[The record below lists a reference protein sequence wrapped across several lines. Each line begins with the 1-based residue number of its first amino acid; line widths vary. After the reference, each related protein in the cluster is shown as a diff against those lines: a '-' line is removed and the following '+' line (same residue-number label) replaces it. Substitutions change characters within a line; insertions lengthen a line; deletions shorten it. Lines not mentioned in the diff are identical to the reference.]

1 MAERSTRSLS
11 ILAMLA
17 PMSNSFVLVRL
28 LQFMISSVKLTFLS
42 AVPAGSFAAQ
52 GSQTV
57 PSQFASMIPS
67 IAFNVPDLD
76 GVAKLELFAEDDPNQ
91 DLACVQSTVGNGK
104 SMNVPAVTYVAA
116 GMAGA
121 ALGISALGAV
131 VGGFHVGGA
140 SPSPTFGETFG
151 WFQGIATNG
160 MLSVTYPSIYRSFSK
175 NFGFST
181 GLIPWASMQ
190 KTIDNFRAGTGGNLT
205 TDSWNYLQNVTLVD
219 DSTSSNLGNLTKRGV
234 DTMLLYA
241 RDFTASVN
249 GSTTAIGNSTSSDNS
264 TSTESRPMHYVHGI
278 QAYVEKLSI
287 PQGNTF
293 MTILLFFAIVIAAI
307 TVGILL
313 TKVILEALALMGNL
327 PKSMNSF
334 RKRYWWR
341 LAKTITNLVMLAY
354 GVWTLY
360 CVYQFTNGD
369 SWAAKVLAGI
379 TWAIF
384 TGILGFFA
392 FTIWHKANQYKKMDG
407 DASML
412 FEHKE
417 TWVRY
422 AFLYENFKKGYWWLF
437 IPSIVYAFAKNA
449 LIAGANGHGLVQ
461 TIGQIAIEC
470 IMLVLLIWS
479 RPYSLKSGNVIN
491 ITIQVVRV
499 ISVICVLVFVEELGI
514 SQTTKTVTG
523 LILIVVQSV
532 LTGVLAILIAVN
544 AIITCVRANPHR
556 QKRKEAGKS
565 EMNGLLMTMTDVL
578 YQKNS
583 TVILTISHLWT
594 LATLCSWTL
603 HNSQSTRVQAR
614 KCPNTKR
621 HLLCLLRSTARQ
633 RARLH
638 MTLYRRNRM
647 ACMQEDQNFRGTRV
661 NRALSLAQPVW
672 VAETEAIVLH
682 RESQDCPTLNSDSLT
697 SAMTIERGICTIVI
711 EHTCFI
717 CYSFPL
723 QAIRFFSSVNT
734 AKTYFHVDQFLIMAF
749 QRPLRSVFFNP

>member
-1 MAERSTRSLS
+1 M
-11 ILAMLA
+11 
-17 PMSNSFVLVRL
+17 
-28 LQFMISSVKLTFLS
+28 VKLDLI
-42 AVPAGSFAAQ
+42 AAD
-52 GSQTV
+52 
-57 PSQFASMIPS
+57 
-67 IAFNVPDLD
+67 N
-76 GVAKLELFAEDDPNQ
+76 K
-91 DLACVQSTVGNGK
+91 DLACVESTFTNGK
-104 SMNVPAVTYVAA
+104 SMNVKAVTYVAA

-121 ALGISALGAV
+121 ALGMSALGAV

-160 MLSVTYPSIYRSFSK
+160 MLSVSYPAIYTSFAS

-181 GLIPWASMQ
+181 GLIPWSSMQ
-190 KTIDNFRAGTGGNLT
+190 KTIDNFRSITGGNLT
-205 TDSWNYLQNVTLVD
+205 TDSYEYLQNSTLVD
-219 DSTSSNLGNLTKRGV
+219 DSYSSNLTKRGLDSMV
-234 DTMLLYA
+234 LFA
-241 RDFTASVN
+241 RDISATVN
-249 GSTTAIGNSTSSDNS
+249 GTTVGSDASSSGNNT
-264 TSTESRPMHYVHGI
+264 TTESKPMNYVHGI

-293 MTILLFFAIVIAAI
+293 MTILLFFAIVIAVI

-369 SWAAKVLAGI
+369 SWAAKLLAAI

-384 TGILGFFA
+384 TAILGFFA
-392 FTIWHKANQYKKMDG
+392 FTIWHKAKKYSKMDG

-412 FEHKE
+412 YEHKE

-449 LIAGANGHGLVQ
+449 MIAGANGHGLTQ
-461 TIGQIAIEC
+461 TIGQIAIEV
-470 IMLVLLIWS
+470 ILLVLLVWS
-479 RPYSLKSGNVIN
+479 RPYTLKSGNVIN

-514 SQTTKTVTG
+514 DQTTKTVTG
-523 LILIVVQSV
+523 LVLIVVQSV

-556 QKRKEAGKS
+556 KRRKEAGKFEMYIHQESKANTYSS
-565 EMNGLLMTMTDVL
+565 EKLNRDLDDLTPLDARNSLLMDPT
-578 YQKNS
+578 Q
-583 TVILTISHLWT
+583 LTEYKG
-594 LATLCSWTL
+594 AQ
-603 HNSQSTRVQAR
+603 SQVSEYKKAPLVS
-614 KCPNTKR
+614 P
-621 HLLCLLRSTARQ
+621 
-633 RARLH
+633 
-638 MTLYRRNRM
+638 
-647 ACMQEDQNFRGTRV
+647 
-661 NRALSLAQPVW
+661 
-672 VAETEAIVLH
+672 
-682 RESQDCPTLNSDSLT
+682 SLT
-697 SAMTIERGICTIVI
+697 STTKSKPRYDALTKRPESPYDGRRPELLRDESQQRLVSDAASMGGRDRSNSPARQPRLPDIELGDFR
-711 EHTCFI
+711 
-717 CYSFPL
+717 
-723 QAIRFFSSVNT
+723 AR
-734 AKTYFHVDQFLIMAF
+734 
-749 QRPLRSVFFNP
+749 

>member
-1 MAERSTRSLS
+1 
-11 ILAMLA
+11 
-17 PMSNSFVLVRL
+17 
-28 LQFMISSVKLTFLS
+28 LTFT
-42 AVPAGSFAAQ
+42 VPAGSFAAQ
-52 GSQTV
+52 GSQ
-57 PSQFASMIPS
+57 AIPS
-67 IAFNVPDLD
+67 EYASQIPAIAFNVPDLD
-76 GVAKLELFAEDDPNQ
+76 GIAKLELFSENDESKN
-91 DLACVQSTVGNGK
+91 LACVQSTVSNGK
-104 SMNVPAVTYVAA
+104 SMNVQAVTYVAA

-121 ALGISALGAV
+121 ALGISALSAV
-131 VGGFHVGGA
+131 AGGFHVGGA

-151 WFQGIATNG
+151 WFQSIATTG
-160 MLSVTYPSIYRSFSK
+160 MLSVSYPSIYSSFSK

-190 KTIDNFRAGTGGNLT
+190 TRIDNFRQGTGGNLT
-205 TDSWNYLQNVTLVD
+205 TDSWNYLQNVTIVD
-219 DSTSSNLGNLTKRGV
+219 GSTNSNLTKRSI
-234 DTMLLYA
+234 DSMFLYA

-249 GSTTAIGNSTSSDNS
+249 GTDVVNNNATTSGNGTVADSK
-264 TSTESRPMHYVHGI
+264 PMHYVHGI

-293 MTILLFFAIVIAAI
+293 MTVLLFFAIVIAVI

-369 SWAAKVLAGI
+369 SWAAKVLAGV

-384 TGILGFFA
+384 TCILGFFA
-392 FTIWHKANQYKKMDG
+392 FTIWHKANKYKKMDG

-412 FEHKE
+412 YEHKE

-437 IPSIVYAFAKNA
+437 IPTIAYAFVKNA

-461 TIGQIAIEC
+461 TIGQIAVEC
-470 IMLVLLIWS
+470 LMLILLVWA
-479 RPYSLKSGNVIN
+479 RPYSMKSGNVIN

-499 ISVICVLVFVEELGI
+499 LSVICVLVFVEELGI

-523 LILIVVQSV
+523 LVLIVVQSV

-556 QKRKEAGKS
+556 QRRKEAGKFGS
-565 EMNGLLMTMTDVL
+565 DDLCKTVTNNLQEKAHLHRDLDDLTPLDARNSLLMDPTQLTEYKGAGSQVSEYKKAPL
-578 YQKNS
+578 VSPSLNS
-583 TVILTISHLWT
+583 TTKSKIAYDPLSKRSDGLYG
-594 LATLCSWTL
+594 
-603 HNSQSTRVQAR
+603 AR
-614 KCPNTKR
+614 PGFSR
-621 HLLCLLRSTARQ
+621 
-633 RARLH
+633 
-638 MTLYRRNRM
+638 
-647 ACMQEDQNFRGTRV
+647 D
-661 NRALSLAQPVW
+661 
-672 VAETEAIVLH
+672 
-682 RESQDCPTLNSDSLT
+682 ESQQNLVSGAASMGSRDRSNSPATREPRLPE
-697 SAMTIERGICTIVI
+697 IELG
-711 EHTCFI
+711 
-717 CYSFPL
+717 
-723 QAIRFFSSVNT
+723 
-734 AKTYFHVDQFLIMAF
+734 QFD
-749 QRPLRSVFFNP
+749 FNHRH

>member
-1 MAERSTRSLS
+1 MWSPVVSWTLPLVLLSTLPARVLGGDILS
-11 ILAMLA
+11 TQGFTLCSTNPTIKVDALDVQFDRTT
-17 PMSNSFVLVRL
+17 NLVV
-28 LQFMISSVKLTFLS
+28 FNVAGSSSQSQNVTAKIVITAYGREVYQKPFNPCDAGTYVEQLCP
-42 AVPAGSFAAQ
+42 VPAGSFAAQ

-76 GVAKLELFAEDDPNQ
+76 GVAKLELFADDDQTQ
-91 DLACVQSTVGNGK
+91 DLACVQSTVSNGK

-181 GLIPWASMQ
+181 GLIPWGSMQ
-190 KTIDNFRAGTGGNLT
+190 RTIDSFRAGTGGNLT

-219 DSTSSNLGNLTKRGV
+219 DSTSSDLGNLTKRGI
-234 DTMLLYA
+234 DTIFLYA

-249 GSTTAIGNSTSSDNS
+249 GSTTAVGNSTSSGNS
-264 TSTESRPMHYVHGI
+264 TTTESRPMHYVHGI

-379 TWAIF
+379 TWVIF

-392 FTIWHKANQYKKMDG
+392 FTIWHKAKQYKKMDG

-417 TWVRY
+417 TWVKY

-470 IMLVLLIWS
+470 IMLILLVWS

-556 QKRKEAGKS
+556 QRRKEAEKLNRDLDDLTPLDARNS
-565 EMNGLLMTMTDVL
+565 LLMDPTQLTEYKGAGSQVSEYKKAPL
-578 YQKNS
+578 VSPSLNS
-583 TVILTISHLWT
+583 T
-594 LATLCSWTL
+594 
-603 HNSQSTRVQAR
+603 
-614 KCPNTKR
+614 TK
-621 HLLCLLRSTARQ
+621 SKIA
-633 RARLH
+633 
-638 MTLYRRNRM
+638 Y
-647 ACMQEDQNFRGTRV
+647 DP
-661 NRALSLAQPVW
+661 LSKKSNGVYAGRPELS
-672 VAETEAIVLH
+672 
-682 RESQDCPTLNSDSLT
+682 RDESQQGLVSGAASMGGRDRSNSPASREPRLPD
-697 SAMTIERGICTIVI
+697 IEFG
-711 EHTCFI
+711 
-717 CYSFPL
+717 
-723 QAIRFFSSVNT
+723 
-734 AKTYFHVDQFLIMAF
+734 QFDF
-749 QRPLRSVFFNP
+749 RH

>member
-1 MAERSTRSLS
+1 
-11 ILAMLA
+11 
-17 PMSNSFVLVRL
+17 
-28 LQFMISSVKLTFLS
+28 
-42 AVPAGSFAAQ
+42 
-52 GSQTV
+52 
-57 PSQFASMIPS
+57 MIPS

-76 GVAKLELFAEDDPNQ
+76 GVAKLELFSENDQTQ
-91 DLACVQSTVGNGK
+91 DLACVQSTVSNGK

-181 GLIPWASMQ
+181 GLIPWGSMQ
-190 KTIDNFRAGTGGNLT
+190 TTIDSFRGKTGGNLT
-205 TDSWNYLQNVTLVD
+205 TDSWNYLRNVTLVD
-219 DSTSSNLGNLTKRGV
+219 DSTSSDLGNLTKRGI
-234 DTMLLYA
+234 DTMFLYA

-249 GSTTAIGNSTSSDNS
+249 GSTTAVGNSTSSSNS
-264 TSTESRPMHYVHGI
+264 TSTESKPMHYVHGI

-369 SWAAKVLAGI
+369 SWAAKVLAGV
-379 TWAIF
+379 TWVIF

-470 IMLVLLIWS
+470 IMLILLVWS

-556 QKRKEAGKS
+556 QRRKEAGKPEINCLS
-565 EMNGLLMTMTDVL
+565 KTMTDIL

-621 HLLCLLRSTARQ
+621 HLLCPLRLTAQ
-633 RARLH
+633 QKARLH
-638 MTLYRRNRM
+638 TTLYRKNQT
-647 ACMQEDQNFRGTRV
+647 ACMQEGQNFRGTRV
-661 NRALSLAQPVW
+661 NRVLSLAQPVW
-672 VAETEAIVLH
+672 VAETEVTVLQG
-682 RESQDCPTLNSDSLT
+682 ESQNCPTLSLDSST
-697 SAMTIERGICTIVI
+697 SAISIERGICTIVI

-717 CYSFPL
+717 CCSFPL
-723 QAIRFFSSVNT
+723 QAVISCFISSVYT
-734 AKTYFHVDQFLIMAF
+734 SKTYFHVDQTLIMAF
-749 QRPLRSVFFNP
+749 QRPLRSVLFSITTYFKSCWFVLHLTRHNCRDDWFHDWLSHDFNMW

>member
-1 MAERSTRSLS
+1 MWSSSVSWTLPLVLLSTLPARVLGGDILSTQGYTLCSTNPTIKVEALDIKYDRSTNQVVFNVAGSSSQSQNVQAKIVVTAYGRSVYEKAFNPCASDTYIEQLC
-11 ILAMLA
+11 
-17 PMSNSFVLVRL
+17 P
-28 LQFMISSVKLTFLS
+28 
-42 AVPAGSFAAQ
+42 VPAGSFAAS
-52 GSQTV
+52 GNQTI
-57 PSQFASMIPS
+57 PAEYTSAIPS

-76 GVAKLELFAEDDPNQ
+76 GVAKLELFADDDLTK
-91 DLACVQSTVGNGK
+91 DLACVQSTVSNGK
-104 SMNVPAVTYVAA
+104 TMNVQAVTYVAA

-121 ALGISALGAV
+121 ALGISALGAA

-160 MLSVTYPSIYRSFSK
+160 MLSVSYPTIYSSFAK

-181 GLIPWASMQ
+181 GLIPWGSMQ
-190 KTIDNFRAGTGGNLT
+190 TAIDSFRDRTGGDLT
-205 TDSWNYLQNVTLVD
+205 TDSWNYLQNATLVD
-219 DSTSSNLGNLTKRGV
+219 DNSSSNLTKRGLG
-234 DTMLLYA
+234 TMFLYA
-241 RDFTASVN
+241 RDFSASVN
-249 GSTTAIGNSTSSDNS
+249 GTTIGSGDSSSGNS
-264 TSTESRPMHYVHGI
+264 TSTESKPMHYVHGI

-293 MTILLFFAIVIAAI
+293 MTILLFFAIVIAVI

-369 SWAAKVLAGI
+369 SWAAKVLAGV

-384 TGILGFFA
+384 TCILAFFA

-412 FEHKE
+412 YEHKE

-437 IPSIVYAFAKNA
+437 IPTIVYAFAKNA
-449 LIAGANGHGLVQ
+449 MIAGANGHGLIQ
-461 TIGQIAIEC
+461 TVGQIAIES
-470 IMLVLLIWS
+470 ILLILLVWS
-479 RPYSLKSGNVIN
+479 RPYTLKSGNVIN
-491 ITIQVVRV
+491 ITIQVIRV

-523 LILIVVQSV
+523 LVLIVVQSV

-556 QKRKEAGKS
+556 KRRKEAEKLNRDLDDLTPLDARNS
-565 EMNGLLMTMTDVL
+565 LLMDPTQLTEYKGAGSQVSEYKKAPL
-578 YQKNS
+578 VSPSLNS
-583 TVILTISHLWT
+583 T
-594 LATLCSWTL
+594 
-603 HNSQSTRVQAR
+603 
-614 KCPNTKR
+614 TKSNIAYNPMSK
-621 HLLCLLRSTARQ
+621 RSDGVYAGRPQ
-633 RARLH
+633 
-638 MTLYRRNRM
+638 
-647 ACMQEDQNFRGTRV
+647 
-661 NRALSLAQPVW
+661 LS
-672 VAETEAIVLH
+672 
-682 RESQDCPTLNSDSLT
+682 RDESQQNLVSGAASMGGRDRSHSPAAREPRLPDVELGQFDF
-697 SAMTIERGICTIVI
+697 RH
-711 EHTCFI
+711 EH
-717 CYSFPL
+717 
-723 QAIRFFSSVNT
+723 
-734 AKTYFHVDQFLIMAF
+734 
-749 QRPLRSVFFNP
+749 